1 MINTCMGD
9 ENVVATVLDTMKTLE
24 GKRKA

>member
-9 ENVVATVLDTMKTLE
+9 ENVIEVVLDTMRTLE
-24 GKRKA
+24 QRSAG